1 VERCHGEI
9 QEAQLKTLK
18 RTIRDLK
25 GSLEILENSNIHMD
39 KESLKKELEVLE
51 RRKEEIEVKING
63 GSGNEK

>member
-1 VERCHGEI
+1 
-9 QEAQLKTLK
+9 
-18 RTIRDLK
+18 
-25 GSLEILENSNIHMD
+25 MD

>member
-1 VERCHGEI
+1 MERSHREI